1 MASRHG
7 IMTSLVLEMPPPGRT
22 SGQPT
27 LLERIAQG
35 DPQAVSE
42 LVDRYGP
49 LVHSL
54 ARSQLDAEA
63 AEDVAQDVFLALWRN
78 ADRFDPSLS
87 SESAYIATVT
97 RRRVIDQR
105 RGLGRRPR
113 ADEIDESLPE
123 DRPEDD
129 PVDVADEAR
138 AAHAALARLP
148 RAQREVLRLSIVEG
162 LTHAEIAAETALPL
176 GTVKSHA
183 RRGLERVRE
192 ILARGRGPAP
202 EAGA

>member
-1 MASRHG
+1 
-7 IMTSLVLEMPPPGRT
+7 MTSRVIEMPSPGQKT
-22 SGQPT
+22 GELT

-35 DPQAVSE
+35 DPQAVSH

-78 ADRFDPSLS
+78 AGRFDPSLS
-87 SESAYIATVT
+87 SESSYVATVT

-105 RGLGRRPR
+105 RGRGRRPQ
-113 ADEIDESLPE
+113 ADEIDESVPE
-123 DRPEDD
+123 ECPESD
-129 PVDVADEAR
+129 PVEIADEAR
-138 AAHAALARLP
+138 AAQAALETLKP
-148 RAQREVLRLSIVEG
+148 DQREVLRLSIVEG
-162 LTHAEIAAETALPL
+162 LTHAEIAAATALPL

-192 ILARGRGPAP
+192 ILARGREPAP
-202 EAGA
+202 EDEA